1 MSLPDTINAGLELG
15 GALFSALN
23 IVHLYRDR
31 IIKGVAWPA
40 TAFFTA
46 WGVWN
51 LWYYPH
57 LAQPLSALA
66 ALALVLVNAT
76 WLLMALWFHI
86 QRRRLRRLLAHTD
99 CAVLNIPITMRR
111 NRT

>member
-1 MSLPDTINAGLELG
+1 MSLPDTINAGFELA
-15 GALFSALN
+15 GALFAALN
-23 IVHLYRDR
+23 LVHLYRDR
-31 IIKGVAWPA
+31 VIKGVAWEA
-40 TAFFTA
+40 TLLFTL

-51 LWYYPH
+51 LWYYRH
-57 LAQPLSALA
+57 LDQPISAIA
-66 ALALVLVNAT
+66 ALTLVLVNAT

-86 QRRRLRRLLAHTD
+86 QRRRLRRLLAHTY